1 MKSNPWTQ
9 PDPSHAR
16 FMSAGLLSILMVANV
31 LAVLFLCFDIS
42 GAVFHTMKGTE
53 GLSIIVF
60 TVALGLNY
68 VGIGR
73 LGTYENMRSQ
83 FDQLS
88 EQRRKRHVIGIK
100 IYVALTAI
108 IFILSLSLP
117 HRIR

>member
-31 LAVLFLCFDIS
+31 LAVLFLCFDVS
-42 GAVFHTMKGTE
+42 GAAFHTVKGTE

-60 TVALGLNY
+60 TLALGLNY

-73 LGTYENMRSQ
+73 LGTYEDMRIQ
-83 FDQLS
+83 FEQLPAQS
-88 EQRRKRHVIGIK
+88 KKRHVMGIK
-100 IYVALTAI
+100 IYVTLTVI
-108 IFILSLSLP
+108 VFILSLSLP
-117 HRIR
+117 HHIR